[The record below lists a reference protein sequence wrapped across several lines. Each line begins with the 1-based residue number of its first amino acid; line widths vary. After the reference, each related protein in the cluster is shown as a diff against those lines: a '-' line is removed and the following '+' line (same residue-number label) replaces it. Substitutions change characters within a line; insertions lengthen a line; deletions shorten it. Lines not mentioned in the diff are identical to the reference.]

1 MKAALLIALLL
12 TPVVHG
18 QERIIN
24 DVDAGVVLVPS
35 ATFVLNEKACSAA
48 EAERD
53 ALKASV
59 KAAPASVPVWLTVV
73 IGVAAAAAGA
83 GGVLLG
89 LKLSAPQ
96 PQ

>member
-1 MKAALLIALLL
+1 MRAALLVALLL
-12 TPVVHG
+12 APVARG
-18 QERIIN
+18 QERVIH

-35 ATFVLNEKACSAA
+35 AAFLLNEKACSAA

-89 LKLSAPQ
+89 LKFSAPQ